1 MGIEEARKYLKNNE
15 LVAVPF
21 NNGMG
26 FCDMN
31 KPTYEE
37 KLTQLLV
44 SEQFERHDKICDS
57 VVPKIEEKKT

>member
-1 MGIEEARKYLKNNE
+1 MGIEKARKYLKNNE

-21 NNGMG
+21 NKGIG

-31 KPTYEE
+31 KPTFEE
-37 KLTQLLV
+37 KLTQLLK

-57 VVPKIEEKKT
+57 VVPKIEKKT